1 MLCFET
7 LGALAEP
14 AGLVADFLASLS
26 RFSDLALEM
35 AA

>member
-14 AGLVADFLASLS
+14 AGLVADFLS